1 MKKTIKKNIFGIIF
15 LAIFIVALFALVLW
29 NLCNNKNFFVANL
42 TDISNIFILV
52 CISYFLIEYRK
63 DKLEKKKLLKSIL
76 EDIQQLVSK
85 IEKEIVDNT
94 FDFDLFLMDSRAIQN
109 NCSILEEACR
119 YFKIEKPVTYIKG
132 EIEELHQYVSE
143 KIDNDIKTFH
153 NDVTITRHCKN
164 IQYKTKDIIS
174 QLYF

>member
-1 MKKTIKKNIFGIIF
+1 MKKIIKKNIFGIIF
-15 LAIFIVALFALVLW
+15 ILIFIVALFALILW
-29 NLCNNKNFFVANL
+29 NLCNNKDFFVANL

-94 FDFDLFLMDSRAIQN
+94 FDFRLFLMDSRAIQN

-119 YFKIEKPVTYIKG
+119 YFKIEKSVTYIKG

-143 KIDNDIKTFH
+143 KMDNDTRTFH
-153 NDVTITRHCKN
+153 DDVTITRHCKN

>member
-1 MKKTIKKNIFGIIF
+1 M
-15 LAIFIVALFALVLW
+15 
-29 NLCNNKNFFVANL
+29 
-42 TDISNIFILV
+42 
-52 CISYFLIEYRK
+52 
-63 DKLEKKKLLKSIL
+63 KSIL

-153 NDVTITRHCKN
+153 NDVTITSIVKTSN
-164 IQYKTKDIIS
+164 IKQKILFLNCIFD
-174 QLYF
+174 LYSF